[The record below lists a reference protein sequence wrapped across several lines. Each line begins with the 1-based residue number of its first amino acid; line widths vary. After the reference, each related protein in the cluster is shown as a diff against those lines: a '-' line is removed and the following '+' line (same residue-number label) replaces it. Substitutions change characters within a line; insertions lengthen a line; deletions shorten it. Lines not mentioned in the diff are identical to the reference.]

1 MVRFAAMASMKNT
14 IVLGCFILAGFG
26 FQTWMQLEHS
36 DRYESVVLH
45 DKTDEGTESPT
56 FMRFDKWTGIYEYEL
71 FGKEW
76 REIDVSTKPGTQ
88 SE

>member
-1 MVRFAAMASMKNT
+1 
-14 IVLGCFILAGFG
+14 
-26 FQTWMQLEHS
+26 MQLEHS

-76 REIDVSTKPGTQ
+76 REIDVSTKLGT
-88 SE
+88 

>member
-1 MVRFAAMASMKNT
+1 
-14 IVLGCFILAGFG
+14 
-26 FQTWMQLEHS
+26 MQLEHW

-45 DKTDEGTESPT
+45 DKTDEVTEFPT

-71 FGKEW
+71 FSKEW
-76 REIDVSTKPGTQ
+76 REFDVSTKLGTQ